1 VTIKPDAIDAAAAG
15 GGMLA
20 SVWNFLVG
28 GEFNTL
34 LGAAVGILSVVIL
47 VQRFTI
53 NRKELKKLNKS
64 QKE

>member
-1 VTIKPDAIDAAAAG
+1 MTIKPDAIDAAAAG